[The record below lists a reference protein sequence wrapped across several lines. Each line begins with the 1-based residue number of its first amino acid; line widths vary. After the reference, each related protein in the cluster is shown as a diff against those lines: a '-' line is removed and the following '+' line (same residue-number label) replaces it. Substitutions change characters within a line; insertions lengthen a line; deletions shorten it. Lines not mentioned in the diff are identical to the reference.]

1 MPGRTARIGNE
12 GLATTFVNDKD
23 EPMFDYLVKILL
35 ESGQDLP
42 EFWED
47 RRPEAG
53 ENPNFDDN
61 SEDEDDGEEATD
73 APADA
78 W

>member
-1 MPGRTARIGNE
+1 
-12 GLATTFVNDKD
+12 
-23 EPMFDYLVKILL
+23 MFDYLAKILL

-47 RRPEAG
+47 RKPDEG
-53 ENPNFDDN
+53 ENVDFDDN
-61 SEDEDDGEEATD
+61 SEDEGDGEGAGD
-73 APADA
+73 APVEDA

>member
-1 MPGRTARIGNE
+1 M
-12 GLATTFVNDKD
+12 L
-23 EPMFDYLVKILL
+23 DYLVKILL

-47 RRPEAG
+47 RKPEEG
-53 ENPNFDDN
+53 EKPNFDDD
-61 SEDEDDGEEATD
+61 SEDEDGGEGEGDAT
-73 APADA
+73 PVADA